1 MLRISNDYCFRRAAQ
16 GQLPQC
22 NWKNTV
28 LRAVL
33 KSHKGLKGTK
43 VFAFGCS
50 VRNVKKFSKLTA
62 INPCWSP
69 FIVKLQ
75 PEIAYKK
82 SQSKGYSGNFIKK
95 DAYTEILHKYFPVGF
110 EKTMNTTLN
119 TSARV
124 SLK

>member
-1 MLRISNDYCFRRAAQ
+1 MRNIV
-16 GQLPQC
+16 
-22 NWKNTV
+22 TV

-50 VRNVKKFSKLTA
+50 VRNVKKFSKFTVR
-62 INPCWSP
+62 NPCWSP

-95 DAYTEILHKYFPVGF
+95 RRLQRDSYTSTFL
-110 EKTMNTTLN
+110 
-119 TSARV
+119 
-124 SLK
+124 